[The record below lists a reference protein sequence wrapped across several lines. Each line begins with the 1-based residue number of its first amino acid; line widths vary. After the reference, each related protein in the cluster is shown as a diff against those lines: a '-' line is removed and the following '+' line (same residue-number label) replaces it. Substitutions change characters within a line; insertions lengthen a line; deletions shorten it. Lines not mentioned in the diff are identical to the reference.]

1 MNLKPPI
8 LRRSALALFAL
19 GLSALLALSPS
30 SATAKRVKLDVGL
43 GNPILL
49 ADQPQKAYLKIS
61 LTGFELERP
70 EERAPVNIAIVLDKS
85 GSMSGEK
92 IVRAREAARMAVDRL
107 GSQDIVSVVTYDSTV
122 RVIVPATRASD
133 RESIYRALNEVEA
146 YGNTALFAGVSK
158 GAAELRKFLDRERV
172 NRVVL
177 LSDGLANVGPRTP
190 SELGQLGASLV
201 RDGIAVTTIGLGL
214 GYNEDLMTRLAFN
227 SDGNHYFAES
237 ARQLASIFD
246 SELGDVLSV
255 VAQEVVTEIEC
266 APGIRPVRILGR
278 EGEIS
283 GQNVKVYLNQLY
295 SAHEKYVLVEVEVPS
310 RRDGEELDLADVRV
324 RYDNMQTRE
333 RDDLQQGV
341 KAQFSGS
348 AEVVEKNEDKDVM
361 VAVVEQVA
369 TEKNEQATQLRDE
382 GKVEEAQELL
392 LDNAAYLERNARTY
406 QAPQLQSL
414 GEQNRQDADAVEGE
428 DWNRQRKVMREKQ
441 AEVKM
446 QQRR

>member
-1 MNLKPPI
+1 MKSKSHHF
-8 LRRSALALFAL
+8 RRPAFAL
-19 GLSALLALSPS
+19 LTLGLVALLGLAPS
-30 SATAKRVKLDVGL
+30 SAFAKRVKLDVGL
-43 GNPILL
+43 GNLVLL

-70 EERAPVNIAIVLDKS
+70 EERAPVNIALVLDKS

-107 GSQDIVSVVTYDSTV
+107 GSRDIVSVVTYDSTV

-133 RESIYRALNEVEA
+133 RETIYRALDDVEA
-146 YGNTALFAGVSK
+146 SGNTALFAGVSK

-172 NRVVL
+172 NRVIL
-177 LSDGLANVGPRTP
+177 LSDGLANVGPSSP
-190 SELGQLGASLV
+190 SELGDLGRSLV

-214 GYNEDLMTRLAFN
+214 GYNEDLMTRLAYN

-266 APGIRPVRILGR
+266 APGIRPIRILGR
-278 EGEIS
+278 DGEIS
-283 GQNVKVYLNQLY
+283 GQHVKVYLNQIY
-295 SAHEKYVLVEVEVPS
+295 SAHEKYVLLEVEVPS
-310 RRDGEELDLADVRV
+310 HRDGEKLDLADVRV

-333 RDDLQQGV
+333 RDTLEQGV
-341 KAQFSGS
+341 KAQFSRS
-348 AEVVEKNEDKDVM
+348 AELVKKSENKDVM

-382 GKVEEAQELL
+382 GRVEEAQELL
-392 LDNAAYLERNARTY
+392 LDNAAYLERNARNY
-406 QAPQLQSL
+406 AAPQLRSL
-414 GEQNRQDADAVEGE
+414 GEQNLQDADAVEGD